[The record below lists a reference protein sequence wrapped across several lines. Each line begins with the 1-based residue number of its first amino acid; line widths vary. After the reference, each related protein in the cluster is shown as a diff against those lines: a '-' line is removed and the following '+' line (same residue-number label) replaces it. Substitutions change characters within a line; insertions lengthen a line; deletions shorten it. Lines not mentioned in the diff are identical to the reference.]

1 MAVKEALEKI
11 VERHPDVIGAMVRFD
26 GNVQHT
32 LEAPYDVI
40 AADTILET
48 FEEIIE
54 QTAILADEG
63 YDFGE
68 FFVDY
73 PTHSF
78 IVRAIEGGVLAVLST
93 HLQRGQLVKLHVG
106 LGIFGKSVQ
115 KAIADEAET
124 AVTPPDSDAEP
135 DVADPMDD
143 GSGPDLIAPMDA
155 TIEADGPVLDESSL
169 GRSFKKRRGGFR
181 GTKQLLANRLQRA
194 TESKPAP
201 QADEPMV
208 NADGVPLN
216 PDGTPKKKRIYRG
229 SVFYE

>member
-11 VERHPDVIGAMVRFD
+11 VERHPDVIGAMVRYD
-26 GNVQHT
+26 GKVRHT

-40 AADTILET
+40 AAETILET

-78 IVRAIEGGVLAVLST
+78 IVRAIESGVLAVLST

-115 KAIADEAET
+115 KAITAEAET
-124 AVTPPDSDAEP
+124 GVTAPDSDVGP
-135 DVADPMDD
+135 DVADPVD
-143 GSGPDLIAPMDA
+143 GSGPDLMAPMDG
-155 TIEADGPVLDESSL
+155 TIDADGPVLDESSL
-169 GRSFKKRRGGFR
+169 GHGFKKRRGGFR

-201 QADEPMV
+201 QADEPML